1 MAFFWRSCCNP
12 SVAAFASTPSKILRL
27 WIFQERD
34 FIVRATDFPTVTAAV
49 TSASHDSVVNALPLE
64 VPHPPDSKQRKI
76 NYSEG
81 RLPPTNTADARW
93 ERSASLLA
101 LSINFEGDLGDTS
114 MRAIAYA

>member
-1 MAFFWRSCCNP
+1 MVWPGPASTKILANPFALPRLNGSPAVWRSCRNP

-64 VPHPPDSKQRKI
+64 VPHPPDSKQRK
-76 NYSEG
+76 NEFTLDMS
-81 RLPPTNTADARW
+81 R
-93 ERSASLLA
+93 
-101 LSINFEGDLGDTS
+101 
-114 MRAIAYA
+114 

>member
-1 MAFFWRSCCNP
+1 MPQSFRSG
-12 SVAAFASTPSKILRL
+12 LRL
-27 WIFQERD
+27 HSEQNPQAVD
-34 FIVRATDFPTVTAAV
+34 FSGARFYRPSNRLSHRESGRSQPG
-49 TSASHDSVVNALPLE
+49 SASHDSVVNALPLE
-64 VPHPPDSKQRKI
+64 VPHPPDSKQHKI